1 MNHCFTVSVPYRTT
15 PAVQARLD
23 AQRQNIVAAAIA
35 VLSDLGYSGCS
46 VAAVA
51 ARAGVATGTVYK
63 HFASKTDLVGEVF
76 DQVVEGEVAAVAAA
90 GAVPDHP
97 ADRIVAVLR
106 TYARRALKVPRLAYV
121 LLAEPVDNHVESKRL
136 EFRRAYQDIIADIVT
151 DGVSTG
157 DLPQQNAK
165 VTAAALVGAY
175 GNVMVGPLSSDDP
188 PADTVPAL
196 VAFTLRALGGTTHES
211 DA

>member
-1 MNHCFTVSVPYRTT
+1 VNHCFTTIVPYRTT

-23 AQRQNIVAAAIA
+23 AQRESIVAAAVA
-35 VLSDLGYSGCS
+35 VLSEIGYAGCS

-76 DQVVEGEVAAVAAA
+76 DQVVRGEVAAVAAA
-90 GAVPDHP
+90 STVPDR
-97 ADRIVAVLR
+97 ATDRIIAVLR

-121 LLAEPVDNHVESKRL
+121 LLAEPVDKHVEAKRL
-136 EFRRAYQDIIADIVT
+136 EFRRSYQDIIAAIVT
-151 DGVSTG
+151 EGVRTG
-157 DLPQQNAK
+157 ELPPQNAR

-175 GNVMVGPLSSDDP
+175 GNVMLGPLSSTEP
-188 PADTVPAL
+188 AADTVPAL
-196 VAFTLRALGGTTHES
+196 VAFTLRALGGSLES

>member
-1 MNHCFTVSVPYRTT
+1 MPYRTT

-23 AQRQNIVAAAIA
+23 AQRQSIIAAAIA
-35 VLSDLGYSGCS
+35 VLSDIGYGGCS

-76 DQVVEGEVAAVAAA
+76 DQVVKGEVAAVAAA
-90 GAVPDHP
+90 GAVPAHP

-121 LLAEPVDNHVESKRL
+121 LLAEPVDNHVEAKRL
-136 EFRRAYQDIIADIVT
+136 EFRRAYQDIIADIVA
-151 DGVSTG
+151 DGVHTG
-157 DLPQQNAK
+157 DLPGQDAK

-175 GNVMVGPLSSDDP
+175 GNVMLGPLTSANP
-188 PADTVPAL
+188 PEETVAAL
-196 VAFTLRALGGTTHES
+196 VEFTLRALGGHHEPHP
-211 DA
+211 